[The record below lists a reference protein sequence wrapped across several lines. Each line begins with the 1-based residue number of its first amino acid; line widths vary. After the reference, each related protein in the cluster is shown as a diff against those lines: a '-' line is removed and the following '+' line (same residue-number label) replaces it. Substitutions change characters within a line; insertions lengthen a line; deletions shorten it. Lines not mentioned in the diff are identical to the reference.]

1 MVKSEA
7 SIIVENVHFA
17 LATIDRMYEET
28 LSNYDQFASTRVR
41 VNIQS

>member
-28 LSNYDQFASTRVR
+28 LSNYMT
-41 VNIQS
+41 NLHLHELE